1 MIEIRFAGFGGQG
14 VLTTGMVCATAGMD
28 LGKNV
33 TWYPS
38 YGSQM
43 RGGTA
48 NCSVKFDDNDKTY
61 TTKITTKFATDD
73 DKAEVMSFDA
83 TVDYSALMG
92 QQVKALYKEGKNGD
106 DDTLYGIY
114 ATDKNKTVTALV
126 DDIDKYDGGFKVNG
140 KEYDFAKTVNYVAPN
155 GTALA
160 KVSK

>member
-1 MIEIRFAGFGGQG
+1 MGLKNPKGI
-14 VLTTGMVCATAGMD
+14 LT
-28 LGKNV
+28 
-33 TWYPS
+33 
-38 YGSQM
+38 
-43 RGGTA
+43 
-48 NCSVKFDDNDKTY
+48 SVKFDDNDKTY

-106 DDTLYGIY
+106 DDT
-114 ATDKNKTVTALV
+114 DKNKTVTALV

-160 KVSK
+160 KVSKYTDLKDYHTVTFVDNNNDKKYEYAVCDPFTVAQVDR